1 MTMQV
6 QHQVTWGEAEGGV
19 DSSDFRL
26 SLLYV
31 RVSESPHPSPRPVA
45 CLKEGDEKK
54 IPDVVLIWYWGLKT
68 DLFRG
73 K

>member
-1 MTMQV
+1 M
-6 QHQVTWGEAEGGV
+6 

-26 SLLYV
+26 SLLQV

-45 CLKEGDEKK
+45 CFKEGDEKK
-54 IPDVVLIWYWGLKT
+54 IPDVVLIWDWGLKT